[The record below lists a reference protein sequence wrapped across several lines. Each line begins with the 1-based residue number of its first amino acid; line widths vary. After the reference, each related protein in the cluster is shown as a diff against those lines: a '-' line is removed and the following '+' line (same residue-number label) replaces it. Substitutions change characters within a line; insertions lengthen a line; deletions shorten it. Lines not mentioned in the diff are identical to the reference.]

1 MPLETSAERH
11 NHRPEGGYEQLATKA
26 DLADL
31 RAELKTDIALV
42 ESRLLRWMIAMV
54 CTAIV
59 VATSV
64 ASLIQTFID

>member
-1 MPLETSAERH
+1 MPLETGAERH
-11 NHRPEGGYEQLATKA
+11 NHRPEDGYQQLATKA

-42 ESRLLRWMIAMV
+42 ESRLLRWMIAEV
-54 CTAIV
+54 FTAII
-59 VATSV
+59 VASSV